1 MNSDSNFSNNIIL
14 SEKDYEEKVRQIK
27 FGILKIKLKIMI
39 EIFSNKIKY
48 YFIWLI
54 NQMNLKINLEKMFL
68 ESDNFLYIFPN
79 ENIKKFKIFFAFKKL
94 LFVIK
99 KYRYRQNNIKR
110 NFFLLWKIQTNLLID
125 EKIFSKKYLNSVN
138 LILTLNRIIIRK
150 KNKSLLFNICFNKW
164 FKITFYEKIKK
175 NKISKGIIIL
185 SNIINKQLKIIFYK
199 FPRNYLILLRKSLKL
214 KNEIKN
220 ETELYNIL
228 DIINIDD
235 KKIYK
240 EFMNEYSNLKS
251 KIKNLEK
258 KNKLIKLVQK
268 NILTN
273 SINIKLSNA
282 FYKLKFLTNI
292 NIQLKKNNSEL
303 NNMII
308 NLKCDSLIN
317 SCLII
322 YIILKNCLK
331 RDLLVLKEIFLDKI
345 VENIKNKNTLIEYHH
360 KYSKINKLINEKN
373 KLEFDLLRKNF
384 QQIFALQKII
394 ILRINNEYFYN
405 KNNKNIKTSPLQI
418 YFIKWKK
425 YCYKKILENNL
436 IKYKLNKLYF
446 LLFEKFGKNDKKIFF
461 NNLILFTFN
470 KTMNK
475 QLLNKLIL
483 FLILKIKNL
492 LLKIKFDC
500 FYKIS
505 YTNKNNKNDDK
516 YYINF
521 KLLPYA
527 YDLFILY
534 KNLRIKSYILKWKK
548 LLIKKPNYILNDI
561 DKAII
566 ENMSIILKEYE
577 KEDENNS
584 KEFKFLNKNFKKTYF
599 LYKIIYSINIKIL
612 FKYFNK
618 WFKNIS
624 LNNNNNINI
633 SNLYNEGE
641 KLKIENDNLIQNY
654 YQNKNKYKRTL
665 YDYEFMKKHYC
676 KNCIGEELE
685 IDKKS
690 ITSDELNEV
699 NENITISNNVDYND
713 SQMEISSNEEFNL
726 NNNKINNQEIS
737 DYDNKKLSIEEKE
750 QLIKEYQN
758 EYNQQ
763 VQYYEEFIQT
773 LENKKKELLEMKNLL
788 LNKKKEN

>member
-79 ENIKKFKIFFAFKKL
+79 ENIKKFKTFFAIKKL

-110 NFFLLWKIQTNLLID
+110 NFFLLWKIQSNLLIS
-125 EKIFSKKYLNSVN
+125 KKNYSKKYLNSIN
-138 LILTLNRIIIRK
+138 LILILNRIILK
-150 KNKSLLFNICFNKW
+150 TKDKNLLFNICFNNW
-164 FKITFYEKIKK
+164 FKITFFENIKK

-185 SNIINKQLKIIFYK
+185 SNIIYKQLKIIFYK
-199 FPRNYLILLRKSLKL
+199 FPRNYLILMRKSLKL
-214 KNEIKN
+214 KNEIQN
-220 ETELYNIL
+220 ETNLNNLL

-240 EFMNEYSNLKS
+240 EFINEHSNLKL

-258 KNKLIKLVQK
+258 KNKLIKIVQK
-268 NILTN
+268 NMLSK
-273 SINIKLSNA
+273 SINIKLANA
-282 FYKLKFLTNI
+282 FYKLKFLSNI
-292 NIQLKKNNSEL
+292 YIQLKKNNIEL
-303 NNMII
+303 NDMII

-322 YIILKNCLK
+322 YVILKNCIK
-331 RDLLVLKEIFLDKI
+331 RDLLVVKEIFLDKL
-345 VENIKNKNTLIEYHH
+345 VENIKNKYTLIEYHH

-373 KLEFDLLRKNF
+373 KFEFEILRKNF
-384 QQIFALQKII
+384 QQIFALQKILI
-394 ILRINNEYFYN
+394 IRINNKFFYN
-405 KNNKNIKTSPLQI
+405 KNNIIINNSSLQN
-418 YFIKWKK
+418 YYVKWKK

-436 IKYKLNKLYF
+436 IKYKLNKLYC

-461 NNLILFTFN
+461 INLLLFGYN

-475 QLLNKLIL
+475 ELLNKLVL
-483 FLILKIKNL
+483 FLIFKIKNL

-500 FYKIS
+500 FYKIR
-505 YTNKNNKNDDK
+505 YTDKNNKLNND
-516 YYINF
+516 INY

-534 KNLRIKSYILKWKK
+534 KNLRIKYYILKWKK
-548 LLIKKPNYILNDI
+548 LIIIKPNNILNDI

-577 KEDENNS
+577 KEEENNT
-584 KEFKFLNKNFKKTYF
+584 KEFKSLNNYFKKSFF
-599 LYKIIYSINIKIL
+599 LYKILYSIKIKFL

-618 WFKNIS
+618 WFKNFS
-624 LNNNNNINI
+624 LDNNNNNINV
-633 SNLYNEGE
+633 SNLYNESE
-641 KLKIENDNLIQNY
+641 KLKIENDNLIQIY

-690 ITSDELNEV
+690 ITSEELNEV
-699 NENITISNNVDYND
+699 NENITVSNNIDYND
-713 SQMEISSNEEFNL
+713 SQIEISSNEEFNL
-726 NNNKINNQEIS
+726 NNNKNINQEIS
-737 DYDNKKLSIEEKE
+737 DYDNKKISIEEKE

>member
-79 ENIKKFKIFFAFKKL
+79 ENIKKFKTFFAIKKL

-110 NFFLLWKIQTNLLID
+110 NFFLLWKIQSNLLIS
-125 EKIFSKKYLNSVN
+125 KKNYSKKYLNSIN
-138 LILTLNRIIIRK
+138 LILILNRIILK
-150 KNKSLLFNICFNKW
+150 TKDKNLLFNICFNKW
-164 FKITFYEKIKK
+164 FKITFFENIKK

-185 SNIINKQLKIIFYK
+185 SNIIYKQLKIIFYK
-199 FPRNYLILLRKSLKL
+199 FPRNYLILMRKSLKL
-214 KNEIKN
+214 KNEIQN
-220 ETELYNIL
+220 ETNLNNLL

-240 EFMNEYSNLKS
+240 EFINEHSNLKL

-258 KNKLIKLVQK
+258 KNKLIKIVQK
-268 NILTN
+268 NMLSK
-273 SINIKLSNA
+273 SINIKLANA
-282 FYKLKFLTNI
+282 FYKLKFLSNI
-292 NIQLKKNNSEL
+292 YIQLKKNNIEL
-303 NNMII
+303 NDMII

-322 YIILKNCLK
+322 YVILKNCIK
-331 RDLLVLKEIFLDKI
+331 RDLLVVKEIFLDKL
-345 VENIKNKNTLIEYHH
+345 VENIKNKYTLIEYHH

-373 KLEFDLLRKNF
+373 KFEFEILRKNF
-384 QQIFALQKII
+384 QQIFALQKILI
-394 ILRINNEYFYN
+394 IRINNKFFYN
-405 KNNKNIKTSPLQI
+405 KNNIIINNSSLQN
-418 YFIKWKK
+418 YYVKWKK

-436 IKYKLNKLYF
+436 IKYKLNKLYC

-461 NNLILFTFN
+461 NNLLLFGYN

-475 QLLNKLIL
+475 ELLNKLVL
-483 FLILKIKNL
+483 FLIFKIKNL

-500 FYKIS
+500 FYKIR
-505 YTNKNNKNDDK
+505 YTDKNNKLNND
-516 YYINF
+516 INY

-534 KNLRIKSYILKWKK
+534 KNLRIKYYILKWKK
-548 LLIKKPNYILNDI
+548 LIIIKPNNILNDI

-577 KEDENNS
+577 KEEENNT
-584 KEFKFLNKNFKKTYF
+584 KEFKSLNNYFKKSFF
-599 LYKIIYSINIKIL
+599 LYKI
-612 FKYFNK
+612 
-618 WFKNIS
+618 
-624 LNNNNNINI
+624 
-633 SNLYNEGE
+633 LY
-641 KLKIENDNLIQNY
+641 
-654 YQNKNKYKRTL
+654 
-665 YDYEFMKKHYC
+665 
-676 KNCIGEELE
+676 
-685 IDKKS
+685 
-690 ITSDELNEV
+690 
-699 NENITISNNVDYND
+699 
-713 SQMEISSNEEFNL
+713 
-726 NNNKINNQEIS
+726 
-737 DYDNKKLSIEEKE
+737 
-750 QLIKEYQN
+750 
-758 EYNQQ
+758 
-763 VQYYEEFIQT
+763 
-773 LENKKKELLEMKNLL
+773 
-788 LNKKKEN
+788 